1 MKNSLPSVG
10 CYYFPN
16 YHFSDGRNA
25 FVHGPNWS
33 EWEVVRHAVPRF
45 PGHHQPLVPAWGYT
59 DEADPAVMA
68 KKIAAAKA
76 HGIDYFIF
84 DYYHY
89 DDGPFL
95 ERGLDEGFLRADNSA
110 NLRFALMW
118 ANHDWLDIHP
128 CGRRPRPVLYPGKV
142 SVETFRKVRKMLI
155 KRYFT
160 HPLHFTV
167 GGAPYFSIY
176 HLQEFLN
183 NFGGDLAFARRELDD
198 FRAEARAGGLPGVHL
213 NCVVW
218 GQPLLP
224 CEGNMTG
231 VPEIVKRLGFDS
243 VTSYVWVHHM
253 KLTPPTTDYVALE
266 EAYFAHW
273 EKMLAEYDVPYY
285 PNVTVG
291 WDPSPRTLPSDVW
304 TPELRYPYTPVV
316 TGNTP
321 ERFGAALRRCAEK
334 ARELGVETMN
344 INSWNEWTEGS
355 MLEPEARYGTGYLEA
370 VRDVFG
376 APRRNDE

>member
-1 MKNSLPSVG
+1 MEKYPAVG

-16 YHFSDGRNA
+16 YHVSDARNA
-25 FVHGPNWS
+25 LVHGPGWS
-33 EWEVVRHAVPRF
+33 EWEVVRRAVPRF
-45 PGHHQPLVPAWGYT
+45 AGHRQPLVPSWGYT
-59 DEADPAVMA
+59 DEADPEVMA
-68 KKIAAAKA
+68 RKIAAASS

-95 ERGLDEGFLRADNSA
+95 ERGLDAGFLRAA
-110 NLRFALMW
+110 NPSGLRFALMW

-128 CGRRPRPVLYPGKV
+128 CGRLPRHVLYPGRV
-142 SVETFRKVRKMLI
+142 TGDTFRRMRRMLI
-155 KRYFT
+155 ERYFA
-160 HPLHFTV
+160 HPGYFTI

-183 NFGGDLAFARRELDD
+183 GFGGDLTSARKALDE
-198 FRAEARAGGLPGVHL
+198 FRAEARAAGLPGLHL

-224 CEGNMTG
+224 CEGAMTG
-231 VPEIVKRLGFDS
+231 VPEIVRRLGFDS
-243 VTSYVWVHHM
+243 VTSYVWVHHA
-253 KLTPPTTDYVALE
+253 KLAPPTTDYGALE

-273 EKMLAEYDVPYY
+273 ERMLRDYDIPYY

-304 TPELRYPYTPVV
+304 TPGLRYPYTPVV

-321 ERFGAALRRCAEK
+321 ERFGAALRRCADR
-334 ARELGVETMN
+334 ARELGVATLN
-344 INSWNEWTEGS
+344 LNSWNEWTEGS
-355 MLEPEARYGTGYLEA
+355 MLEPEAKYGMAYLEA
-370 VRDVFG
+370 VRAVFG
-376 APRRNDE
+376 SRP

>member
-25 FVHGPNWS
+25 LVHGPGWS

-45 PGHHQPLVPAWGYT
+45 PGHHQPLVPSWGYT
-59 DEADPAVMA
+59 DEADPEAMA
-68 KKIAAAKA
+68 KKIAAARSN
-76 HGIDYFIF
+76 GIDYFIF

-95 ERGLDEGFLRADNSA
+95 ERGLDEGFLRADNPA

-198 FRAEARAGGLPGVHL
+198 FRAEARAEGLPGIHL

-253 KLTPPTTDYVALE
+253 KLTPPTTDYGALE
-266 EAYFAHW
+266 AAYFAHW

-334 ARELGVETMN
+334 ARGLGVETMN

-355 MLEPEARYGTGYLEA
+355 MLEPEERYGMGYLEA
-370 VRDVFG
+370 IRAVFG
-376 APRRNDE
+376 I